1 MHMQRQFYNG
11 GLLAESMRDAEQDS
25 PSPNPLRTVQ
35 AYLTAVV
42 RSIEPQLEQLF
53 KQAVDGGWSELFLYE
68 SIEEAVDAI
77 HSLLATLEKLPA
89 FISWSFTFEQGA
101 DGRWFI

>member
-1 MHMQRQFYNG
+1 MSHTP
-11 GLLAESMRDAEQDS
+11 EDC

-53 KQAVDGGWSELFLYE
+53 KQALMVAGVNYSLRKHRRSGRCNPF
-68 SIEEAVDAI
+68 
-77 HSLLATLEKLPA
+77 LLATLEKLPA
-89 FISWSFTFEQGA
+89 FVSWSFTFEQGA